1 MEAEVQGY
9 LDELKVLKNQIR
21 DIVQGM
27 SEESINWQP
36 LPKDTNSIYAIMT
49 HLLGADDNWVKRVI
63 NGQSINR
70 DREAEFRSLGNLQ
83 DIMNRFEKV
92 SKENENILSKL
103 DSLQLG
109 ETRKVQIQQNG
120 QAVSV
125 RWCILHVV
133 SHYALHLGHIQ
144 LTRQLWEQR

>member
-9 LDELKVLKNQIR
+9 LDELKIIKNQIR
-21 DIVQGM
+21 DAVLGL
-27 SEESINWQP
+27 SEEAINWQP
-36 LPKDTNSIYAIMT
+36 LPKDTNSIYAILT

-63 NGQSINR
+63 NRQSINR
-70 DREAEFRSLGNLQ
+70 DREAEFRALGNPKG
-83 DIMNRFEKV
+83 IMHRFEKV

-103 DSLQLG
+103 GSSQLR
-109 ETRKVQIQQNG
+109 ETRKVQIQQDERT
-120 QAVSV
+120 VSV
-125 RWCILHVV
+125 RWCILHVI

>member
-9 LDELKVLKNQIR
+9 LDELKIIKTQIR
-21 DIVQGM
+21 GAVRGL
-27 SEESINWQP
+27 SEEAINWQP
-36 LPKDTNSIYAIMT
+36 LPKDTNSIYAILT

-63 NGQSINR
+63 NRQSINR
-70 DREAEFRSLGNLQ
+70 DREAEFRALGNLK

-103 DSLQLG
+103 GSSQLG
-109 ETRKVQIQQNG
+109 ETRTIQIQQDERTVN
-120 QAVSV
+120 V
-125 RWCILHVV
+125 RWCILHVI

-144 LTRQLWEQR
+144 LTRQLWEQK